1 MLSSLATTR
10 DPQPQRQALEHLMS
24 EVLSAWNVHDVEH
37 AITFYAL
44 DYEGI
49 DVAEAQPQHGPDG
62 IGRTMARY
70 LQAFPDLLFKEEAT
84 LIEGD
89 RIAIVWT
96 AEGTHQG
103 KLMNIPPTGRRIKVR
118 GTSLLTVVDAKI
130 VRALC
135 IWDVAGL
142 LRGIGLLPDL

>member
-1 MLSSLATTR
+1 MLSNLTTR
-10 DPQPQRQALEHLMS
+10 DSQPQRQALEHLMA
-24 EVLSAWNVHDVEH
+24 EVLSTWNVHDVDR

-44 DYEGI
+44 DYEGT

-62 IGRTMARY
+62 IRGTMTRY
-70 LQAFPDLLFKEEAT
+70 LEAFPDLFFTEEAT

-89 RIAIVWT
+89 HIAMVWT
-96 AEGTHQG
+96 VEGTHQG
-103 KLMNIPPTGRRIKVR
+103 KLMNIPPSGRRIKVR
-118 GTSLLTVVDAKI
+118 GTSLLTVADGKI
-130 VRALC
+130 ARALY